1 MQRSLYSIT
10 FYITNNLG
18 HNILE
23 LLSILS
29 KFPLTTSKVVLDI
42 YHDKHGIPIS
52 QRVAKRFKT
61 KDLIKLG
68 DITKISKLGG
78 GIA

>member
-1 MQRSLYSIT
+1 M
-10 FYITNNLG
+10 
-18 HNILE
+18 E

-68 DITKISKLGG
+68 DIRKISKLGG